1 MTFADRMAAP
11 TSMPRASY
19 LLSKPLH
26 TIAIAA
32 IIIGLTGLPALPVAW
47 LAVVLYVGIGLG
59 LWYRHGVKQWTGPGS
74 FTGDLMYHTL
84 PSLPA
89 PILYCSWTVLFK
101 VVMLCAAAAA
111 WWALDTAGYGP
122 VRNPEP

>member
-11 TSMPRASY
+11 TSMPRSSY

-47 LAVVLYVGIGLG
+47 FAVVLYVGIGLA
-59 LWYRHGVKQWTGPGS
+59 LWYRHGIKQWIGPGS
-74 FTGDLMYHTL
+74 FIGDLLYHTS

-89 PILYCSWTVLFK
+89 PILYCEWPVWLKLLAFAAT
-101 VVMLCAAAAA
+101 CAV
-111 WWALDTAGYGP
+111 WWQLDTAGYGP
-122 VRNPEP
+122 VRDG